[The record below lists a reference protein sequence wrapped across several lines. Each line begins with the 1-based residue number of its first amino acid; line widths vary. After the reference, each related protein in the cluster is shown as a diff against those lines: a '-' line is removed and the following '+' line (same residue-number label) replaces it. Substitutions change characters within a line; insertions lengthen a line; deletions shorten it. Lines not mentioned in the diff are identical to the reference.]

1 MSDIRIEPIEDI
13 AQLEACAPILVE
25 AFNTAYADDNWT
37 QETALAKL
45 VDYFQSPRFLGFIVY
60 EGQVV
65 VGGCI
70 GNIETYFSGDHY
82 YLKELFVDPQTQGKG
97 IGQQVMKRVKSE
109 LAKMGVPMISL
120 YTMNEGPQVTFYEKQ
135 GFQQVAGMC
144 MMVFGAEG
152 E

>member
-1 MSDIRIEPIEDI
+1 MTELKIVEIEQT
-13 AQLEACAPILVE
+13 AQLKACAPLLVE
-25 AFNTAYADDNWT
+25 AFNTAYPDEWT
-37 QETALAKL
+37 YDTALKKL
-45 VDYFQSPRFLGFIVY
+45 IDYFQSPRFLGFIVY
-60 EGQVV
+60 EGEAV

-70 GNIETYFSGDHY
+70 GNIETYFLGDHY
-82 YLKELFVDPQTQGKG
+82 YLKELFVDPKAQGKG
-97 IGQQVMKRVKSE
+97 IGQQIMKRVKAE
-109 LAKMGVPMISL
+109 LAGLEVPMISL